1 MKQLFLKKSQCEPK
15 CDLKCEQKKKRTL
28 GAKQSRCDRDHLAT
42 MTTTVLDA
50 VAPNPPVR
58 LECDEVLGPGSLD
71 DEPCVVGPKTEQPVK
86 RKRSASASPA
96 AEPEPKV
103 ACVKD
108 GEEDGANPSPPPNPP
123 GITKHVDKPTDP
135 RKQAQQA
142 VAKPNRRGQ
151 VSPVLRVC
159 RVTGSETWF
168 VLRDLCAC
176 ASTTP

>member
-1 MKQLFLKKSQCEPK
+1 MRGADWEELGQDYWEEQDNHDIQLLGESEPFFW
-15 CDLKCEQKKKRTL
+15 
-28 GAKQSRCDRDHLAT
+28 G
-42 MTTTVLDA
+42 
-50 VAPNPPVR
+50 NPDDSLRKVINQ
-58 LECDEVLGPGSLD
+58 GSLD

-86 RKRSASASPA
+86 RKRSASASPS

-168 VLRDLCAC
+168 VLRDLLQSIHSCVT
-176 ASTTP
+176 SWSPRGSLNTI